1 MTSIVHVLRHRQ
13 RRYKP
18 RQYVQRGNFIEQYS
32 NDELYARFRFRREDI
47 LYICEILRPHLQRP
61 TRRSHALTVEEQVLI
76 ALRFFAC
83 GSFYEVIADGL
94 AVTKSTV
101 GHVMHSVAAAL
112 AGLIHQY
119 VRFPDTEEEITQT
132 KRKFFSIARMPNTI
146 GAIDCTH
153 IHIQAP
159 HEREWE
165 FVNRKGRHSINVQL
179 IGNADLKITNCV
191 VRWPGSVHDARI
203 LRESHLYRRLQ
214 QTAPDGILLG
224 DSGYPL
230 LRWLMTPFATV
241 TCDPQQRYN
250 NAHIATRGT
259 IERINGV
266 LKRRFA
272 CLNYLRVEP
281 KQACNIIS
289 ACIVLH
295 NIAQLR
301 RVPLNEDILD
311 RPPLEA
317 EVPQLQPPP
326 PPHQADEP
334 AGRAVRNAMVNLYF
348 S

>member
-1 MTSIVHVLRHRQ
+1 MSCGTVRDDTSLVSM
-13 RRYKP
+13 
-18 RQYVQRGNFIEQYS
+18 S
-32 NDELYARFRFRREDI
+32 NEVISLSS
-47 LYICEILRPHLQRP
+47 ICEILRPHLQRP

-76 ALRFFAC
+76 SLRFFAC

-159 HEREWE
+159 HEGEWE

-179 IGNADLKITNCV
+179 IGNADLTITNCV

-250 NAHIATRGT
+250 NAHSATRGT

-272 CLNYLRVEP
+272 CLN
-281 KQACNIIS
+281 
-289 ACIVLH
+289 
-295 NIAQLR
+295 
-301 RVPLNEDILD
+301 
-311 RPPLEA
+311 
-317 EVPQLQPPP
+317 
-326 PPHQADEP
+326 
-334 AGRAVRNAMVNLYF
+334 
-348 S
+348 

>member
-1 MTSIVHVLRHRQ
+1 M
-13 RRYKP
+13 
-18 RQYVQRGNFIEQYS
+18 
-32 NDELYARFRFRREDI
+32 
-47 LYICEILRPHLQRP
+47 
-61 TRRSHALTVEEQVLI
+61 
-76 ALRFFAC
+76 
-83 GSFYEVIADGL
+83 
-94 AVTKSTV
+94 
-101 GHVMHSVAAAL
+101 
-112 AGLIHQY
+112 
-119 VRFPDTEEEITQT
+119 
-132 KRKFFSIARMPNTI
+132 
-146 GAIDCTH
+146 
-153 IHIQAP
+153 
-159 HEREWE
+159 
-165 FVNRKGRHSINVQL
+165 QL

-250 NAHIATRGT
+250 NAHSATRGT